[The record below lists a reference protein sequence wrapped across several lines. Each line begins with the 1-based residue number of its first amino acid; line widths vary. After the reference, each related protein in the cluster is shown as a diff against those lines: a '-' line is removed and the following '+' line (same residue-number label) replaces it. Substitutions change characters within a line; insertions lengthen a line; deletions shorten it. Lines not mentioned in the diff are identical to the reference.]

1 MYQDINCSES
11 LTIMVYNTNIIGPL
25 ELHDHSFIDWSCILH
40 LCTVAQTTVSPE
52 YLYIIIVLKII
63 YLCYTDHYQDAHT
76 NHCKSPNPDTFLQMN
91 NKMLVLLV
99 KL

>member
-1 MYQDINCSES
+1 MYQDINCSEF

-52 YLYIIIVLKII
+52 YLYGLFWSSYLSRFIIKL
-63 YLCYTDHYQDAHT
+63 
-76 NHCKSPNPDTFLQMN
+76 
-91 NKMLVLLV
+91 NKYRVSNINCT
-99 KL
+99 K